1 MSSNLTFDAT
11 PVFTRCVS
19 IQVLPSSACT
29 VFLDVSDDE
38 GKGRYTT
45 EVAPHGVALLKVYP
59 GNTNK
64 RYNGKVTYAK

>member
-1 MSSNLTFDAT
+1 M
-11 PVFTRCVS
+11 
-19 IQVLPSSACT
+19 
-29 VFLDVSDDE
+29 FLGVSDDE

-45 EVAPHGVALLKVYP
+45 EVAPHGVALLEVYP